1 MLSIISHEGFH
12 MQFSNGWTASVQF
25 GPATYS
31 EHHNDSD
38 FDAPRRAEKWASSS
52 AEVAAWPQG
61 GGELVA
67 LEQDGDNVR
76 GWLSANQVLV
86 FLNWVAGAEHSL
98 DDLNRF
104 LCQELEETKE

>member
-1 MLSIISHEGFH
+1 MTLISMLLGGLKSGRLALRRSPH
-12 MQFSNGWTASVQF
+12 
-25 GPATYS
+25 GP
-31 EHHNDSD
+31 
-38 FDAPRRAEKWASSS
+38 R
-52 AEVAAWPQG
+52 

-104 LCQELEETKE
+104 LCQELEESKE